1 MCQLDVEAY
10 TIKYKME
17 LQNINRKLLPS
28 LIILYSCLILR
39 GFRVNANAIEDF
51 IKKEIS
57 RQLQLS
63 EKQMKQEMLTN
74 MEMKVEKLLQKKV
87 TEALEASNQGS
98 STFGI

>member
-1 MCQLDVEAY
+1 
-10 TIKYKME
+10 ME

-28 LIILYSCLILR
+28 LIILYSCLILG

-74 MEMKVEKLLQKKV
+74 MEMKFEKLMQKKV
-87 TEALEASNQGS
+87 PEALEASNQGS
-98 STFGI
+98 SIFGI